1 MATKSATVRV
11 NFAGLKTETPSRET
25 RFPPHLAG
33 GPKGPLRSNTM
44 KEQMSDDEF
53 IEWILEE
60 ETPIWLNAKKMIGFL
75 LTFQSLPDM
84 RDRSA
89 H

>member
-1 MATKSATVRV
+1 
-11 NFAGLKTETPSRET
+11 
-25 RFPPHLAG
+25 
-33 GPKGPLRSNTM
+33 M